1 MRLYLAGPMTGI
13 PQFNFP
19 LFELFTR
26 ELRDVGF
33 EVISPHESDD
43 PEVQAAAWASATG
56 HKDDLPPAKEG
67 SDKKLTILK
76 NTADVLECDGIALLD
91 NSYKSPGAIHEVA
104 IATRLTI
111 PVAPAVMWLEIG
123 NKNAEELFR

>member
-1 MRLYLAGPMTGI
+1 MHLYLAGPMTGI

-26 ELRDVGF
+26 NLRDVGY

-43 PEVQAAAWASATG
+43 PDVQAAAWASEKG
-56 HKDDLPPAKEG
+56 LLVDLPPGKEG
-67 SDKKLTILK
+67 SDLALTAAK
-76 NTADVLECDGIALLD
+76 NVSDIAHCQGIALLPGWP
-91 NSYKSPGAIHEVA
+91 KSSGAVHEVA
-104 IATRLTI
+104 TAVRFGI

-123 NKNAEELFR
+123 NKNAEEILL